1 MAKRVGPRGLKRFI
15 LSEIRRLQE
24 AEMSGE
30 LEPLEDV
37 EAVEDAWSGGDNL
50 EQDVDFMKAL
60 DIQEKRLV
68 KKLRRIQEA
77 RNKLRKRVL
86 KRLDK

>member
-68 KKLRRIQEA
+68 KKLRRIQ
-77 RNKLRKRVL
+77 
-86 KRLDK
+86 

>member
-15 LSEIRRLQE
+15 LSEIRKLQE

-37 EAVEDAWSGGDNL
+37 ETVEDAWSGGDNL

-60 DIQEKRLV
+60 NIQEKRLV